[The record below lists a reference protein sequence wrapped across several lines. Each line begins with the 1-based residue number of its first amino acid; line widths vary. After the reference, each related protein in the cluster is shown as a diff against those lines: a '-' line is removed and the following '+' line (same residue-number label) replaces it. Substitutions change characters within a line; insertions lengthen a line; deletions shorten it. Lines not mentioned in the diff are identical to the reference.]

1 MAEYPISNRYV
12 FARRGDNVGFQQL
25 LFSMSVPS
33 CLFPDI
39 LPHRHG
45 FLETGGM
52 HRIYWEESGNPAGV
66 PVLFLHGGPGS
77 GTSPLQRRFF
87 DPAHYRIVLFDQRG
101 AGRSTPYAELTDNT
115 TPHLIDDIE
124 LLRRT
129 LDIDKWLV
137 FGGSWGSTLALA
149 YGEAHPEACLGFVL
163 RGIFLCRKREI
174 DWFLYGMRTLFPE
187 AWQDFAGM
195 IPDAERGDLLAAYHA
210 RLTDSDPA
218 VHLPA
223 ARAWG
228 RYEAACST
236 LLPNEALVHS
246 FESDAVALSLARI
259 EAHYFRHDIFLP
271 DNSLLDNLHKI
282 RHLPAVIVQGR
293 YDAVCPTVTADELA
307 RAWPEAFYEVIP
319 DAGHSAFEP
328 GIAHALVEAT
338 EAFKDML
345 APAAAAT
352 SVEVEAA
359 PVKPRRRRSPKKAV
373 QA

>member
-1 MAEYPISNRYV
+1 MT
-12 FARRGDNVGFQQL
+12 
-25 LFSMSVPS
+25 VPP
-33 CLFPDI
+33 CLFPEI
-39 LPHRHG
+39 APHRHG
-45 FLETGGM
+45 FLEPDGM

-87 DPAHYRIVLFDQRG
+87 DPAYYRIILLDQRG
-101 AGRSTPYAELTDNT
+101 AGKSTPYAELAGNT
-115 TPHLIDDIE
+115 TPHLIDDVE

-163 RGIFLCRKREI
+163 RGIFLCRKSEI
-174 DWFLYGMRTLFPE
+174 DWFLYGMRALFPE
-187 AWQDFAGM
+187 AWRDFAGL
-195 IPDAERGDLLAAYHA
+195 IPEHERGDLLAAYHA
-210 RLTDSDPA
+210 RLTDPDPA

-236 LLPNEALVHS
+236 LLPSEALIQN

-259 EAHYFRHDIFLP
+259 EAHYFQNDIFLP
-271 DNSLLDNLHKI
+271 ENSLLEELHRI

-293 YDAVCPTVTADELA
+293 YDAVCPVVTADELA

-328 GIAHALVEAT
+328 GIARALVEAT
-338 EAFKDML
+338 EAFKGML
-345 APAAAAT
+345 GPAA
-352 SVEVEAA
+352 EVETTPVAA
-359 PVKPRRRRSPKKAV
+359 QPKRRRALKKA
-373 QA
+373 AEK